1 MRRQDRT
8 SSFLISVTPR
18 YGRLLRARRM
28 EEGRFLLFVAV
39 GLRRWALGG
48 GAYILASIP
57 ALRAVH
63 AWKKETLPPGIP
75 TERMHTNYR
84 TC

>member
-1 MRRQDRT
+1 
-8 SSFLISVTPR
+8 
-18 YGRLLRARRM
+18 M

-63 AWKKETLPPGIP
+63 GKKRHCLLEFLLNVCTQTTVLAS
-75 TERMHTNYR
+75 RRARH
-84 TC
+84 